1 MIMQIDLETLLRGKA
16 TSIKGKD
23 YFPTAAYVEPF
34 LERMSKLT
42 NNFRINVK
50 LPDQITKDDELEDVT
65 YNRVNIEAILPDEY
79 AFEGH
84 KRVVGFVYALD
95 TRKAIV
101 KQYVGAI
108 RSACLNLCV
117 FNPDALQVSEIEPE
131 TAINY
136 SFLSNCLSLVDSTN
150 SILTKLSNITYSK
163 GQCQE
168 NLGNWIDNTIKCSF
182 TRGFGK
188 VKLSE
193 STPIEAY
200 KNLFYNE
207 KSSYYSKE
215 NEVTGF
221 DIYNSFTD
229 LVCNGTRADIL
240 NRFEKVFLV
249 AQILNLV

>member
-1 MIMQIDLETLLRGKA
+1 MEISLDQLLKGKQ
-16 TSIKGKD
+16 TSIKNKN
-23 YFPTAAYVEPF
+23 YFQTAAYVEPF

-42 NNFRINVK
+42 DDFRVQVK
-50 LPDQITKDDELEDVT
+50 LPDQITLENEKEDIT

-101 KQYVGAI
+101 KQYVGSI

-117 FNPDALQVSEIEPE
+117 FNPDALQVSELEPE
-131 TAINY
+131 TSINY
-136 SFLSNCLSLVDSTN
+136 SFLNNCLSLVDSAN
-150 SILTKLSNITYSK
+150 SILTKLSNTTYSK
-163 GQCQE
+163 VQCQE

-215 NEVTGF
+215 SEVTGF

-229 LVCNGTRADIL
+229 LVCNGTKADII

>member
-1 MIMQIDLETLLRGKA
+1 MDISLEELLKGKQ
-16 TSIKGKD
+16 TSIKNKN
-23 YFPTAAYVEPF
+23 YLQTSAYVEPF
-34 LERMSKLT
+34 LDRMSKLT
-42 NNFRINVK
+42 DDFRVQVK
-50 LPDQITKDDELEDVT
+50 LPNQITIENNKEDIT
-65 YNRVNIEAILPDEY
+65 YNRVNVEAILPDEY

-84 KRVVGFVYALD
+84 KRVVGFIYALD
-95 TRKAIV
+95 TRKAVV

-117 FNPDALQVSEIEPE
+117 FNPDALQISELEPE
-131 TAINY
+131 TPINY
-136 SFLSNCLSLVDSTN
+136 NFLNNCLSIVDSTN
-150 SILTKLSNITYSK
+150 SILTKLSNTIYSK
-163 GQCQE
+163 IQCQE

-207 KSSYYSKE
+207 KSDYYSE
-215 NEVTGF
+215 ANEVTGF

-229 LVCNGTRADIL
+229 LVCNGSRADII

-249 AQILNLV
+249 AQILDLI

>member
-1 MIMQIDLETLLRGKA
+1 MEIDLKTLLEGRA
-16 TSIKGKD
+16 TTIKGKN
-23 YFPTAAYVEPF
+23 YLPTRAYIEPF
-34 LERMSKLT
+34 LERMSKFT
-42 NNFRINVK
+42 NDFRIQVK
-50 LPDQITKDDELEDVT
+50 LPDQITREDDIDDIT

-95 TRKAIV
+95 TRKAIA
-101 KQYVGAI
+101 KQYVGSI

-131 TAINY
+131 TPINY
-136 SFLSNCLSLVDSTN
+136 SFLNNCLSLVDTAN
-150 SILTKLSNITYSK
+150 SILTKLSNTTYSK
-163 GQCQE
+163 VQCQE

-207 KSSYYSKE
+207 KSSYYSE
-215 NEVTGF
+215 ESEVTGF

-229 LVCNGTRADIL
+229 LVCNGTRADII